1 MLGTWQSVALVDL
14 NQGNP
19 RRSPRLSFLP
29 GQRRPVGWCPVQ
41 THEIRKRFLDHFVN
55 AGHTEVPSASVI
67 LDDPNLL
74 FVNAGMV
81 QFVPFFLGQRTA
93 PYTTAT
99 SIQKCIRT
107 PDIDEVGITTRHNT
121 FFQMAGNF
129 SFGDY
134 FKRGAIELAWTLLT
148 NPVSEGGYGFD
159 PERLWAT
166 VFYDDDEAVALWQEV
181 AGLPPERIQ
190 RRGMADNYWSMGIPG
205 PCGPCSEIYY
215 DRGPEYG
222 VEGGP
227 EADENRYIEIWNLV
241 FMQNERG
248 EGTSKDDFEILGPL
262 PRQNIDT
269 GMGVERIACLLQG
282 VDNVYET
289 DLLRPVID
297 TVEQYAPRGYGQGN
311 GTDDIRY
318 RVIADHTRT
327 AAIIIADG
335 VTPSNEG
342 RGYVLRRLLR
352 RIIRSAKLLGIEAPI
367 VGELMATVR
376 DAMGPSYPELVTDFD
391 RISRIAVAEETA
403 FNRTLASGSKL
414 FEDAATA
421 TRSSGKTQLA
431 GSDAFALH
439 DTYGFPIE
447 LTLEMAA
454 EAGLSVDELG
464 FRELMAEQRRR
475 AKADAAARKHAHADL
490 SAFRELV
497 DAGPTEFT
505 GFDELSSEARI
516 LGIFVDG
523 KRVPVVAH
531 HAPGDTELRVEIVL
545 DRTPLYA
552 ESGGQIA
559 DAGWITGTGGSQSA
573 KAAVT
578 DVQKIAKSLWV
589 HRVNVESGEFVEGD
603 TIVAAVDPHWR
614 RGATQGHSGT
624 HMVHA
629 ALRQVL
635 GPNAVQA
642 GSLNRPGYLRFDF
655 NSQSALTE
663 EQRNQVE
670 EVSNEAVQADYPVN
684 TFLTGLEKA
693 KAMGAMAMFGEQYP
707 DEVRVVEIGGPFSLE
722 LCGGTHVNNSA
733 QIGPITILGE
743 SSVGSGV
750 RRVEA
755 YVGLDSFRHL
765 SKERALM
772 AGLASSLK
780 VPSDEVP
787 ARVAILVEKLKTAE
801 KELERVRLNAARSG
815 AADAAGTA
823 EQIGTVRLVAQRMAS
838 GMSAGDLRSLVGD
851 IKSRLGSD
859 PGVVVLIAE
868 ADSENGPTV
877 PFVVAANQAAQ
888 DAGVRANELVQCVST
903 AVGGRGGGK
912 PDLAQGS
919 GKDAAGI
926 EAALAAVRA
935 ELARG

>member
-1 MLGTWQSVALVDL
+1 M
-14 NQGNP
+14 
-19 RRSPRLSFLP
+19 
-29 GQRRPVGWCPVQ
+29 Q
-41 THEIRKRFLDHFVN
+41 THEIRKRFLDHFVK

-81 QFVPFFLGQRTA
+81 QFVPFFLGQRTP
-93 PYTTAT
+93 PYATAT

-134 FKRGAIELAWTLLT
+134 FKRGAIELAWALLT
-148 NPVSEGGYGFD
+148 NSIADGGYGLD
-159 PERLWAT
+159 PEKLWAT
-166 VFYDDDEAVALWQEV
+166 VYLDDDEAAGLWQEI

-205 PCGPCSEIYY
+205 PCGPSSEIYY
-215 DRGPEYG
+215 DRGPEFG
-222 VEGGP
+222 PEGGP
-227 EADENRYIEIWNLV
+227 IVNEDRYLEVWNLV

-248 EGTSKDDFEILGPL
+248 EGTTKEDYQILGPL
-262 PRQNIDT
+262 PRKNIDT
-269 GMGVERIACLLQG
+269 GMGVERIALVLQE
-282 VDNVYET
+282 VHNVYET

-297 TVEQYAPRGYGQGN
+297 LVATRAPRPYDVGSHE
-311 GTDDIRY
+311 DDVRY
-318 RVIADHTRT
+318 RIIADHSRT
-327 AAIIIADG
+327 AAILIGDG
-335 VTPSNEG
+335 VSPGNDG

-352 RIIRSAKLLGIEAPI
+352 RVIRSAKLLGIDTPI
-367 VGELMATVR
+367 VGDLMATVR
-376 DAMGPSYPELVTDFD
+376 DSMGPSYPELVNDFE
-391 RISRIAVAEETA
+391 RINRIAVAEETA

-414 FEDAATA
+414 FDEVAGATKSAGA
-421 TRSSGKTQLA
+421 TVVS
-431 GSDAFALH
+431 GSDAFTLH

-447 LTLEMAA
+447 LTLEMAS
-454 EAGLSVDELG
+454 EAGLTVDEAG

-490 SAFRELV
+490 SAYRELV

-505 GFDELSSEARI
+505 GFDELTSQAKI

-531 HAPGDTELRVEIVL
+531 GDTLHADRVELVL

-559 DAGWITGTGGSQSA
+559 DAGTITGTGAGGSA

-578 DVQKIAKSLWV
+578 DVQKIAKTLYV

-603 TIVAAVDPHWR
+603 TVVAAVDPGWR
-614 RGATQGHSGT
+614 KGATQGHSGT

-655 NSQSALTE
+655 NWQGPLTE
-663 EQRNQVE
+663 EQRTQIE
-670 EVSNEAVQADYPVN
+670 EVTNEAVQADFKVH
-684 TFLTGLEKA
+684 TFTEQLDKA
-693 KAMGAMAMFGEQYP
+693 KAMGAIALFGESYP
-707 DEVRVVEIGGPFSLE
+707 DEVRVVEMGGPFSLE
-722 LCGGTHVNNSA
+722 LCGGTHVPNTA
-733 QIGPITILGE
+733 QIGPVTILGE
-743 SSVGSGV
+743 SSIGSGV

-765 SKERALM
+765 AKERALM
-772 AGLASSLK
+772 SGLAASLK
-780 VPSDEVP
+780 VPSVEVP
-787 ARVAILVEKLKTAE
+787 ARVANLVDRLKAAE
-801 KELERVRLNAARSG
+801 KELERVRQASSRAAAANAAAG
-815 AADAAGTA
+815 A
-823 EQIGTVRLVAQRMAS
+823 ERIGNVRVVAQRMSSA
-838 GMSAGDLRSLVGD
+838 MSAADLRSLVGD
-851 IKSRLGSD
+851 IRGKLGSD
-859 PGVVVLIAE
+859 PAVVALIAAPPGDE
-868 ADSENGPTV
+868 GSTV
-877 PFVVAANQAAQ
+877 PYAVAANPAAQ
-888 DAGVRANELVQCVST
+888 DLGIRANDLIKQL
-903 AVGGRGGGK
+903 AVAVDGRGGGK

-919 GKDAAGI
+919 GKDPTGI
-926 EAALAAVRA
+926 DAALSAVRSEIA
-935 ELARG
+935 VIARVG

>member
-1 MLGTWQSVALVDL
+1 
-14 NQGNP
+14 
-19 RRSPRLSFLP
+19 
-29 GQRRPVGWCPVQ
+29 VQ
-41 THEIRKRFLDHFVN
+41 THEIRKRFLDHFVK

-81 QFVPFFLGQRTA
+81 QFVPYFLGQRTPPWDRA
-93 PYTTAT
+93 A
-99 SIQKCIRT
+99 SVQKCIRT

-134 FKRGAIELAWTLLT
+134 FKKGAIEFAWTLLT
-148 NPVSEGGYGFD
+148 NPVEAGGYGFD

-166 VFYDDDEAVALWQEV
+166 VYLDDDEAIGYWQEV
-181 AGLPPERIQ
+181 AGLPLERIQ

-205 PCGPCSEIYY
+205 PCGPSSEIYY

-222 VEGGP
+222 IEGGP
-227 EADENRYIEIWNLV
+227 EANEDRYIEIWNLV

-248 EGTSKDDFEILGPL
+248 EGTSKEDFEILGPL
-262 PRQNIDT
+262 PRKNIDT
-269 GMGVERIACLLQG
+269 GMGVERVACLLQG

-289 DLLRPVID
+289 DLLRPAID
-297 TVEQYAPRGYGQGN
+297 LVAGIAPRGYGQGVHE
-311 GTDDIRY
+311 DDVRY
-318 RVIADHTRT
+318 RIIADHSRT
-327 AAIIIADG
+327 AAMIIGDG
-335 VTPSNEG
+335 VSPGNEG

-352 RIIRSAKLLGIEAPI
+352 RIIRAAKLLGVDDPI
-367 VGELMATVR
+367 MAELMATVR
-376 DAMGPSYPELVTDFD
+376 DAMSPSYPELAADFD
-391 RISRIAVAEETA
+391 RIQRIAVAEETA

-414 FEDAATA
+414 FDDAARA
-421 TRSSGKTQLA
+421 TKASGAEKLS
-431 GSDAFALH
+431 GRDAFTLH

-454 EAGLSVDELG
+454 EADLSVDEEG
-464 FRELMAEQRRR
+464 FRALMAEQRQR
-475 AKADAAARKHAHADL
+475 AKADAAARKQAHADL
-490 SAFRELV
+490 SAYRELV

-531 HAPGDTELRVEIVL
+531 TGREGAQERVELIL
-545 DRTPLYA
+545 DRSPFYA

-559 DAGWITGTGGSQSA
+559 DEGTVTGTGASETA

-578 DVQKIAKSLWV
+578 DVQKIAKTLWA
-589 HRVNVESGEFVEGD
+589 HRINVESGEFVEGD
-603 TIVAAVDPHWR
+603 TVVAAVDPRWR
-614 RGATQGHSGT
+614 HGATQGHSGT

-655 NSQSALTE
+655 NWQGALTDD
-663 EQRNQVE
+663 QRSQIE
-670 EVSNEAVQADYPVN
+670 EVTNQAVEADFEVHSFTTELD
-684 TFLTGLEKA
+684 KA
-693 KAMGAMAMFGEQYP
+693 KAMGAMALFGENYP

-722 LCGGTHVNNSA
+722 LCGGTHVRSSA
-733 QIGPITILGE
+733 QIGPVTILGE

-765 SKERALM
+765 AKERALM

-780 VPSDEVP
+780 VPSEEVP
-787 ARVAILVEKLKTAE
+787 ARVATLVEKLRAAE
-801 KELERVRLNAARSG
+801 KELDRLRLAGARSAAVNAA
-815 AADAAGTA
+815 AGA
-823 EQIGTVRLVAQRMAS
+823 EQIGDVRLVAQRMAGGIS
-838 GMSAGDLRSLVGD
+838 GADLRSLVGE
-851 IKSRLGSD
+851 IRGKLGSD
-859 PGVVVLIAE
+859 PAVVALIAE
-868 ADSENGPTV
+868 GDNDSV
-877 PFVVAANQAAQ
+877 PFVVAVNPAAQ
-888 DAGVRANELVQCVST
+888 DRGVRADELVKVMGA
-903 AVGGRGGGK
+903 AVNGRGGGK
-912 PDLAQGS
+912 ADLAQGS
-919 GKDAAGI
+919 GKGAAGI
-926 EAALAAVRA
+926 DAALAAIRA
-935 ELARG
+935 EIGRS

>member
-1 MLGTWQSVALVDL
+1 M
-14 NQGNP
+14 
-19 RRSPRLSFLP
+19 
-29 GQRRPVGWCPVQ
+29 Q
-41 THEIRKRFLDHFVN
+41 THEIRKRFTDHFVK

-81 QFVPFFLGQRTA
+81 QFVPYFLGQRTP

-107 PDIDEVGITTRHNT
+107 PDIDEVGVTTRHNT

-134 FKRGAIELAWTLLT
+134 FKRRAIELAWTLLT

-159 PERLWAT
+159 PQRLWAT
-166 VFYDDDEAVALWQEV
+166 VFYDDDEAVQLWQEV

-222 VEGGP
+222 VAGGP
-227 EADENRYIEIWNLV
+227 EANEDRYIEIWNLV

-248 EGTSKDDFEILGPL
+248 EGTSKEDFEILGPL
-262 PRQNIDT
+262 PRRNIDT
-269 GMGVERIACLLQG
+269 GMGIERIACLLQG

-297 TVEQYAPRGYGQGN
+297 AAARHTSRGYGRGSA
-311 GTDDIRY
+311 TDDVRY
-318 RVIADHTRT
+318 RVIADHSRT
-327 AAIIIADG
+327 AAVIIADG

-352 RIIRSAKLLGIEAPI
+352 RIIRAAKLLGIERPI
-367 VGELMATVR
+367 VGELMETVR

-391 RISRIAVAEETA
+391 RINRIAVAEETA

-414 FEDAATA
+414 FEDAAAA
-421 TRSSGKTQLA
+421 TRSA
-431 GSDAFALH
+431 GRTELPGAQAFALH

-490 SAFRELV
+490 TAFRELV

-505 GFDELSSEARI
+505 GFDELSSQARI

-523 KRVPVVAH
+523 KRVPVAAH
-531 HAPGDTELRVEIVL
+531 HPRVHSETVPPERVEIVL

-559 DAGWITGTGGSQSA
+559 DAGHITGTGAGESA
-573 KAAVT
+573 RAAVT
-578 DVQKIAKSLWV
+578 DVQKIAKTLWV

-603 TIVAAVDPHWR
+603 TVLAAVDPEWR

-655 NSQSALTE
+655 NSQGPLTD
-663 EQRNQVE
+663 EQRNRVE
-670 EVSNEAVQADYPVN
+670 EVANEAVQADFPVN
-684 TFLTGLEKA
+684 TFLTGLDKA

-722 LCGGTHVNNSA
+722 LCGGTHVHNSA

-743 SSVGSGV
+743 ASVGSGV

-765 SKERALM
+765 AKERALM

-787 ARVAILVEKLKTAE
+787 ARVATLVERLRSAE
-801 KELERVRLNAARSG
+801 KELERVRLSAARAAAGNAA
-815 AADAAGTA
+815 ATA
-823 EQIGTVRLVAQRMAS
+823 EQVGKVRLVAQRMAA
-838 GMSAGDLRSLVGD
+838 GMTAADLRSLVGD
-851 IKSRLGSD
+851 IRGRFGSD
-859 PGVVVLIAE
+859 PGVVVLLAE
-868 ADSENGPTV
+868 GADGGV

-888 DAGVRANELVQCVST
+888 DAGIRANDLVADVAA

-912 PDLAQGS
+912 ADLAQGS
-919 GKDAAGI
+919 GKDPSGI

-935 ELARG
+935 ELAGN

>member
-1 MLGTWQSVALVDL
+1 
-14 NQGNP
+14 
-19 RRSPRLSFLP
+19 
-29 GQRRPVGWCPVQ
+29 VQ
-41 THEIRKRFLDHFVN
+41 THEIRKRFLDHFVK

-81 QFVPFFLGQRTA
+81 QFVPYFLGQRT
-93 PYTTAT
+93 PPFKTAT

-134 FKRGAIELAWTLLT
+134 FKRRAIELAWTLLT

-166 VFYDDDEAVALWQEV
+166 VYLDDDEAVQLWEEV

-205 PCGPCSEIYY
+205 PCGPSSEIYY
-215 DRGPEYG
+215 DRGPEFG

-227 EADENRYIEIWNLV
+227 AANEDRYIEMWNLV
-241 FMQNERG
+241 FMQNVRG
-248 EGTSKDDFEILGPL
+248 EGTSKEDFEILGPL
-262 PRQNIDT
+262 PRKNIDT
-269 GMGVERIACLLQG
+269 GMGVERVAFLLQG

-297 TVEQYAPRGYGQGN
+297 TVAALAPRGYGVGN
-311 GTDDIRY
+311 HEDDVRY
-318 RVIADHTRT
+318 RIIADHSRT
-327 AAIIIADG
+327 AAILIGDG
-335 VTPSNEG
+335 VSPGNDG

-352 RIIRSAKLLGIEAPI
+352 RVIRSAKLLGIDTPI

-376 DAMGPSYPELVTDFD
+376 DAMGPSYPELVSEFD
-391 RISRIAVAEETA
+391 RIHRIAVAEETA
-403 FNRTLASGSKL
+403 FNRTLASGSRL
-414 FEDAATA
+414 FEEAAHA
-421 TRSSGKTQLA
+421 TKASGASVLSGT
-431 GSDAFALH
+431 DAFTLH

-447 LTLEMAA
+447 LTLEMAG
-454 EAGLSVDELG
+454 EAGLSVDEEG
-464 FRELMAEQRRR
+464 FRGLMAEQRQR

-490 SAFRELV
+490 TAYRELV
-497 DAGPTEFT
+497 DTHPTEFT
-505 GFDELSSEARI
+505 GFDELTSEATI
-516 LGIFVDG
+516 LGIFADG

-531 HAPGDTELRVEIVL
+531 GNNGAAGPPERVELIL

-559 DAGWITGTGGSQSA
+559 DLGSITGTGPSGAA

-578 DVQKIAKSLWV
+578 DVQKIAKTLWV

-603 TIVAAVDPHWR
+603 TVVAAVDPKWR
-614 RGATQGHSGT
+614 HGATQGHSGT

-655 NSQSALTE
+655 NWQGPLND
-663 EQRNQVE
+663 EQRTQIE
-670 EVSNEAVQADYPVN
+670 EVTNEAVEADYEVHSF
-684 TFLTGLEKA
+684 TTELDKA
-693 KAMGAMAMFGEQYP
+693 KAMGAMALFGEAYP
-707 DEVRVVEIGGPFSLE
+707 KEARVVEIGGPFSLE
-722 LCGGTHVNNSA
+722 LCGGTHVDSSA
-733 QIGPITILGE
+733 QIGPVTILGE

-765 SKERALM
+765 ARERALM
-772 AGLASSLK
+772 AGLASTLK
-780 VPSDEVP
+780 VPSEEVP
-787 ARVAILVEKLKTAE
+787 ARVANLVERLKVAE
-801 KELERVRLNAARSG
+801 KELDRMRLANARAAAVNAAAG
-815 AADAAGTA
+815 A
-823 EQIGTVRLVAQRMAS
+823 ELIGNVRVVAQRMAG
-838 GMSAGDLRSLVGD
+838 GMSAAELRSLVGD
-851 IKSRLGSD
+851 IRGKLGAD
-859 PGVVVLIAE
+859 PAVVALIAE
-868 ADSENGPTV
+868 GDNDTV
-877 PFVVAANQAAQ
+877 PYVVAVNPAAQ
-888 DAGVRANELVQCVST
+888 DLGLRANDLVKQLGT
-903 AVGGRGGGK
+903 AVQGRGGGK
-912 PDLAQGS
+912 ADLAQGS
-919 GKDAAGI
+919 GKEAARI
-926 EAALAAVRA
+926 DAALAAVRA
-935 ELARG
+935 EIARS

>member
-1 MLGTWQSVALVDL
+1 M
-14 NQGNP
+14 
-19 RRSPRLSFLP
+19 
-29 GQRRPVGWCPVQ
+29 Q
-41 THEIRKRFLDHFVN
+41 THEIRKRFLDHFVK

-81 QFVPFFLGQRTA
+81 QFVPYFLGARTP
-93 PYTTAT
+93 PYSTAT

-134 FKRGAIELAWTLLT
+134 FKRHAIELAWTLLT
-148 NPVSEGGYGFD
+148 NPVSKGGYGLD
-159 PERLWAT
+159 PERIWTT
-166 VFYDDDEAVALWQEV
+166 VYFDDDEAVQLWQEI
-181 AGLPPERIQ
+181 AGLPAERIQ
-190 RRGMADNYWSMGIPG
+190 RRGMEDNYWSMGIPG
-205 PCGPCSEIYY
+205 PCGPSSEIYY
-215 DRGPEYG
+215 DRGEEFG
-222 VEGGP
+222 IGGGP
-227 EADENRYIEIWNLV
+227 VANEDRYIEIWNLV

-248 EGTSKDDFEILGPL
+248 EGTGKTDFEILGPL
-262 PRQNIDT
+262 PRKNIDT
-269 GMGVERIACLLQG
+269 GMGVERVAFILQG
-282 VDNVYET
+282 VHNVYET

-297 TVEQYAPRGYGQGN
+297 AVAARAPRGYDAGN
-311 GTDDIRY
+311 HEDDVRY
-318 RVIADHTRT
+318 RVIADHSRT
-327 AAIIIADG
+327 AAILIGDG
-335 VTPSNEG
+335 VTPGNDG

-352 RIIRSAKLLGIEAPI
+352 RVIRSAKLLDIEGPI

-376 DAMGPSYPELVTDFD
+376 DAMGPSYPELVADFD
-391 RISRIAVAEETA
+391 RIRRIAVAEEAA
-403 FNRTLASGSKL
+403 FNRTLAAGSKL
-414 FEDAATA
+414 FDDVAGTTKA
-421 TRSSGKTQLA
+421 SGKKA
-431 GSDAFALH
+431 ISGSDAFTLH

-447 LTLEMAA
+447 LTLEMAS
-454 EAGLSVDELG
+454 EAGLQVDEIG

-490 SAFRELV
+490 SAYRELV

-505 GFDELSSEARI
+505 GFDELASEARI

-523 KRVPVVAH
+523 KRVPVVTH
-531 HAPGDTELRVEIVL
+531 GTDGSHQVELVL

-559 DAGWITGTGGSQSA
+559 DEGTISGTGASECA
-573 KAAVT
+573 RAAVT
-578 DVQKIAKSLWV
+578 DVQKIAKTLWV

-603 TIVAAVDPHWR
+603 TVVAAVDPEWR

-655 NSQSALTE
+655 NWQGSLSD
-663 EQRNQVE
+663 EQRTQIE
-670 EVSNEAVQADYPVN
+670 EVTNEAVQADFEVH
-684 TFLTGLEKA
+684 TFTEQLEKA
-693 KAMGAMAMFGEQYP
+693 KAMGAVALFGESYP
-707 DEVRVVEIGGPFSLE
+707 EQVRVVEIGGPFSLE
-722 LCGGTHVNNSA
+722 LCGGTHVHNSA
-733 QIGPITILGE
+733 QIGPVTILGE

-765 SKERALM
+765 AKERALM

-787 ARVAILVEKLKTAE
+787 ARVAGLVERLKAAE
-801 KELERVRLNAARSG
+801 KELERARLAGARAAATNAAAG
-815 AADAAGTA
+815 A
-823 EQIGTVRLVAQRMAS
+823 ERIGNVRVVAQRMSA
-838 GMSAGDLRSLVGD
+838 GMTAGDLRSLVGD
-851 IKSRLGSD
+851 IRGKLGSD
-859 PGVVVLIAE
+859 PAVVALIAE
-868 ADSENGPTV
+868 GEGGTV
-877 PFVVAANQAAQ
+877 PYAIAANPAAQ
-888 DAGVRANELVQCVST
+888 ELGIRANDLIKQLAATVD
-903 AVGGRGGGK
+903 GRGGGK

-919 GKDAAGI
+919 GKDPTRI
-926 EAALAAVRA
+926 DAALEAVRS
-935 ELARG
+935 EIARVG

>member
-1 MLGTWQSVALVDL
+1 
-14 NQGNP
+14 
-19 RRSPRLSFLP
+19 
-29 GQRRPVGWCPVQ
+29 VQ

-81 QFVPFFLGQRTA
+81 QFVPFFLGQRTP
-93 PYTTAT
+93 PYPTAT

-134 FKRGAIELAWTLLT
+134 FKREAIELAWTLLT
-148 NPVSEGGYGFD
+148 NKVEDGGYQLD
-159 PERLWAT
+159 PEKIWAT
-166 VFYDDDEAVALWQEV
+166 VYFDDDEAVRLWQEI
-181 AGLPPERIQ
+181 AGLPLERIQ

-205 PCGPCSEIYY
+205 PCGPSSEIYY
-215 DRGPEYG
+215 DRGSEFG

-227 EADENRYIEIWNLV
+227 EANEERYIEIWNLV

-248 EGTSKDDFEILGPL
+248 EGIGKEDFEILGPL
-262 PRQNIDT
+262 PRKNIDT
-269 GMGVERIACLLQG
+269 GMGVERVAFLLQG
-282 VDNVYET
+282 VHNVYET

-297 TVEQYAPRGYGQGN
+297 AVASRAPRGYDVGN
-311 GTDDIRY
+311 YDDDVRY
-318 RVIADHTRT
+318 RIIADHSRT
-327 AAIIIADG
+327 AAILIGDG
-335 VTPSNEG
+335 VSPGNDG

-352 RIIRSAKLLGIEAPI
+352 RVIRSAKLLDIDGPI

-376 DAMGPSYPELVTDFD
+376 DAMGPSYPELVADFK
-391 RISRIAVAEETA
+391 RINRIAVAEETA
-403 FNRTLASGSKL
+403 FNRTLQSGSRLFEEVAGATKASG
-414 FEDAATA
+414 ATVL
-421 TRSSGKTQLA
+421 S
-431 GSDAFALH
+431 GSDAFTLH

-447 LTLEMAA
+447 LTLEMAT
-454 EAGLSVDELG
+454 ETGLQVDEVG

-490 SAFRELV
+490 SAYRELV

-505 GFDELSSEARI
+505 GFDELTSEAKI

-531 HAPGDTELRVEIVL
+531 GTEGADRVELVL

-552 ESGGQIA
+552 ESGGQVA
-559 DAGWITGTGGSQSA
+559 DAGTISGTGAGESA
-573 KAAVT
+573 RAAVT
-578 DVQKIAKSLWV
+578 DVQKIAKTLWV

-603 TIVAAVDPHWR
+603 TVIAAVEPGWR
-614 RGATQGHSGT
+614 KGATQGHSGT

-655 NSQSALTE
+655 NWQGPLTE
-663 EQRNQVE
+663 EQRTEIE
-670 EVSNEAVQADYPVN
+670 EVTNQAVQADYEVH
-684 TFLTGLEKA
+684 TFNEKLDKA
-693 KAMGAMAMFGEQYP
+693 KAMGALALFGESYP
-707 DEVRVVEIGGPFSLE
+707 EQVRVVEIGGPFSLE
-722 LCGGTHVNNSA
+722 LCGGTHVHNSA
-733 QIGPITILGE
+733 QIGPVTILGE

-755 YVGLDSFRHL
+755 YVGLESFKHL
-765 SKERALM
+765 AKERALM

-780 VPSDEVP
+780 VPSEEVP
-787 ARVAILVEKLKTAE
+787 ARVANLVERLKAAE
-801 KELERVRLNAARSG
+801 KEIERNRLANAGAAAANAAAG
-815 AADAAGTA
+815 A
-823 EQIGTVRLVAQRMAS
+823 ERIGNVWVVAQRMPA
-838 GMSAGDLRSLVGD
+838 GMTAADLRSLVGD
-851 IKSRLGSD
+851 IRGKLGND
-859 PGVVVLIAE
+859 PAVVALIAE
-868 ADSENGPTV
+868 GDKDSV
-877 PFVVAANQAAQ
+877 PYAIAANPAAQ
-888 DAGVRANELVQCVST
+888 DLGIRANDLVKQLAG
-903 AVGGRGGGK
+903 AVDGRGGGK
-912 PDLAQGS
+912 ADLAQGS
-919 GKDAAGI
+919 GKDSSGI
-926 EAALAAVRA
+926 DAALDAVRA
-935 ELARG
+935 EIARVG

>member
-1 MLGTWQSVALVDL
+1 M
-14 NQGNP
+14 
-19 RRSPRLSFLP
+19 
-29 GQRRPVGWCPVQ
+29 Q
-41 THEIRKRFLDHFVN
+41 THEIRKRFLDHFVS

-81 QFVPFFLGQRTA
+81 QFVPFFLGQRT
-93 PYTTAT
+93 PPFNTAV

-134 FKRGAIELAWTLLT
+134 FKRGAIELAWSLLT
-148 NPVSEGGYGFD
+148 NPVSAGGYGFD

-166 VFYDDDEAVALWQEV
+166 VFYDDDEAIALWQEV
-181 AGLPPERIQ
+181 AGLPAERIQ

-227 EADENRYIEIWNLV
+227 EANEDRYIEIWNLV

-248 EGTSKDDFEILGPL
+248 EGTSKEEFEILGPL

-282 VDNVYET
+282 VDNVYEI
-289 DLLRPVID
+289 DLMRPMIEMVA
-297 TVEQYAPRGYGQGN
+297 QRAPRGYGAGSAT
-311 GTDDIRY
+311 GAGGPATSSPDDVRY
-318 RVIADHTRT
+318 RVIADHSRT

-352 RIIRSAKLLGIEAPI
+352 RIVRAAKLLGIDTPI
-367 VGELMATVR
+367 VGDLMACVR
-376 DAMGPSYPELVTDFD
+376 DAMGPSYPELVADFD

-403 FNRTLASGSKL
+403 FNRTLVSGSRL
-414 FEDAATA
+414 FSDAAAA
-421 TRSSGKTQLA
+421 TKSAGKTTLG
-431 GSDAFALH
+431 GSEAFALH

-454 EAGLSVDELG
+454 EAGLTVDELG

-505 GFDELSSEARI
+505 GFDELTSQARI

-523 KRVPVVAH
+523 KRVPVAAH
-531 HAPGDTELRVEIVL
+531 HPRVHSESAPPERVEIVL

-559 DAGWITGTGGSQSA
+559 DVGVITAGAA

-578 DVQKIAKSLWV
+578 DVQKIAKSVWV
-589 HRVNVESGEFVEGD
+589 HRVSVESGEFVEGD
-603 TIVAAVDPHWR
+603 AVIVDADPRWR
-614 RGATQGHSGT
+614 HGATQAHSGT

-629 ALRQVL
+629 ALREVL

-655 NSQSALTE
+655 NWQGALTE
-663 EQRNQVE
+663 DQRGQVE
-670 EVSNEAVQADYPVN
+670 LVANQAVEADYPVN
-684 TFLTGLEKA
+684 TFLTGIEKA
-693 KAMGAMAMFGEQYP
+693 KSMGAMALFGEQYP

-722 LCGGTHVNNSA
+722 LCGGTHVRNSA
-733 QIGPITILGE
+733 QIGPVTVLGE

-755 YVGLDSFRHL
+755 FVGLDSFRYL
-765 SKERALM
+765 AKERALM

-780 VPSDEVP
+780 VPSEEVP
-787 ARVAILVEKLKTAE
+787 ARVATLVERLKSAE
-801 KELERVRLNAARSG
+801 KELERARLSTARAAAG
-815 AADAAGTA
+815 DAAAAAQQVGK
-823 EQIGTVRLVAQRMAS
+823 VRLVAQRMET
-838 GMSAGDLRSLVGD
+838 GMSAADLRSLAAD
-851 IKSRLGSD
+851 IRGRLGSE

-868 ADSENGPTV
+868 VPGDGDGGAV
-877 PFVVAANQAAQ
+877 PFVVAANKAAQ
-888 DAGVRANELVQCVST
+888 DGGVRAGDLVGAVAA

-912 PDLAQGS
+912 ADLAQGS
-919 GKDAAGI
+919 GTNPAGI
-926 EAALAAVRA
+926 DAALAAVRA
-935 ELARG
+935 ELAGG

>member
-1 MLGTWQSVALVDL
+1 M
-14 NQGNP
+14 
-19 RRSPRLSFLP
+19 
-29 GQRRPVGWCPVQ
+29 Q

-81 QFVPFFLGQRTA
+81 QFVPYFLGQQA
-93 PYTTAT
+93 PPWNRAT

-134 FKRGAIELAWTLLT
+134 FKKGAIEFAWTLLT
-148 NPVSEGGYGFD
+148 NPQDQGGYGFD
-159 PERLWAT
+159 PERIWAT
-166 VFYDDDEAVALWQEV
+166 VYLDDDEAIALWQEV
-181 AGLPPERIQ
+181 AGLPLERIQ

-205 PCGPCSEIYY
+205 PCGPSSEIYY

-227 EADENRYIEIWNLV
+227 EANEDRYIEIWNLV

-248 EGTSKDDFEILGPL
+248 QGTSKEDFEILGPL
-262 PRQNIDT
+262 PRKNIDT
-269 GMGVERIACLLQG
+269 GMGVERVACLLQN

-297 TVEQYAPRGYGQGN
+297 LVAAVAPRGYGQGSH
-311 GTDDIRY
+311 DDDVRY
-318 RVIADHTRT
+318 RIIADHSRT
-327 AAIIIADG
+327 AAIIIGDG
-335 VTPSNEG
+335 VSPGNEG

-352 RIIRSAKLLGIEAPI
+352 RIIRAAKLLGVDDPI
-367 VGELMATVR
+367 MADLMVTVR
-376 DAMGPSYPELVTDFD
+376 DAMGPSYPELVADFD
-391 RISRIAVAEETA
+391 RIQRIAVAEETA
-403 FNRTLASGSKL
+403 FNRTLASGSRL
-414 FEDAATA
+414 FDEAAGA
-421 TRSSGKTQLA
+421 TKAKGATVLS
-431 GSDAFALH
+431 GSDAFTLH

-454 EAGLSVDELG
+454 EAGLSVDEKG
-464 FRELMAEQRRR
+464 FRGLMAEQRAR
-475 AKADAAARKHAHADL
+475 AKADAAARKQAHTDL
-490 SAFRELV
+490 SAYRDLV

-505 GFDELSSEARI
+505 GFDELSTEARI

-523 KRVPVVAH
+523 KRVPVVSHTGGQANGG
-531 HAPGDTELRVEIVL
+531 AVPDRVELIL
-545 DRTPLYA
+545 DRTPFYA

-559 DAGWITGTGGSQSA
+559 DEGAISGAGASSAA

-578 DVQKIAKSLWV
+578 DVQKIAKTLWS

-603 TIVAAVDPHWR
+603 TVVAAVDPKWR
-614 RGATQGHSGT
+614 HGATQGHSGT

-655 NSQSALTE
+655 NWQGALSEQQRTE
-663 EQRNQVE
+663 IE
-670 EVSNEAVQADYPVN
+670 EVTNEAVEADHEVH
-684 TFLTGLEKA
+684 TFTTELDKA
-693 KAMGAMAMFGEQYP
+693 KAMGAMALFGEQYP

-722 LCGGTHVNNSA
+722 LCGGTHVHNSA
-733 QIGPITILGE
+733 QIGPVTILGE

-765 SKERALM
+765 AKERALM

-780 VPSDEVP
+780 VPSEEVP
-787 ARVAILVEKLKTAE
+787 ARVANLVERLRAAE
-801 KELERVRLNAARSG
+801 KELDRLRLANARAAAVNAAAG
-815 AADAAGTA
+815 AET
-823 EQIGTVRLVAQRMAS
+823 IGKVRVVAQRMAG
-838 GMSAGDLRSLVGD
+838 GMSAADLRTLVGD
-851 IKSRLGSD
+851 IRGKLGSD
-859 PGVVVLIAE
+859 PAVVALIAE
-868 ADSENGPTV
+868 GPDDDTV
-877 PFVVAANQAAQ
+877 PYVVAVNPAAQ
-888 DAGVRANELVQCVST
+888 DLGLKANDLVKQVGA
-903 AVGGRGGGK
+903 AVNGRGGGK
-912 PDLAQGS
+912 ADLAQGS
-919 GKDAAGI
+919 GRGAAGI
-926 EAALAAVRA
+926 DAALAALRA
-935 ELARG
+935 EIDRG

>member
-1 MLGTWQSVALVDL
+1 
-14 NQGNP
+14 
-19 RRSPRLSFLP
+19 
-29 GQRRPVGWCPVQ
+29 VQ
-41 THEIRKRFLDHFVN
+41 THEIRKRFLDHFVD

-81 QFVPFFLGQRTA
+81 QFVPFFLGQRTP
-93 PYTTAT
+93 PYSTAV

-134 FKRGAIELAWTLLT
+134 FKRRAIELAWTLLT
-148 NPVSEGGYGFD
+148 KPIAEGGYGFD
-159 PERLWAT
+159 PEKLWAT
-166 VFYDDDEAVALWQEV
+166 VFYDDDEAVQLWQEV

-205 PCGPCSEIYY
+205 PCGPCSEIYF
-215 DRGPEYG
+215 DRGPDYG
-222 VEGGP
+222 IEGGP
-227 EADENRYIEIWNLV
+227 EANEDRYIEIWNLV

-248 EGTSKDDFEILGPL
+248 DGTSKDDFEILGPL

-289 DLLRPVID
+289 DLMRPVID
-297 TVEQYAPRGYGQGN
+297 KVAHYAPRGYGQGN
-311 GTDDIRY
+311 HDDDVRY
-318 RVIADHTRT
+318 RVIADHSRT
-327 AAIIIADG
+327 AAIIIGDG

-352 RIIRSAKLLGIEAPI
+352 RIVRAAKLLGIDRPV
-367 VGELMATVR
+367 VGELMETVR
-376 DAMGPSYPELVTDFD
+376 GTMAPSYPELNADFD
-391 RISRIAVAEETA
+391 RISRIAIAEETA
-403 FNRTLASGSKL
+403 FNRTLASGSRL
-414 FEDAATA
+414 FEEAAAA
-421 TRSSGKTQLA
+421 TRSAGKTVLA
-431 GSDAFALH
+431 GSEAFTLH

-505 GFDELSSEARI
+505 GFSELTSQARI

-531 HAPGDTELRVEIVL
+531 HARVHSESVPPERVEIVL

-559 DAGWITGTGGSQSA
+559 DAGWIAGTGSSESA

-578 DVQKIAKSLWV
+578 DVQKIGKTLWV

-603 TIVAAVDPHWR
+603 TVIAAVDPSWR

-655 NSQSALTE
+655 NWQGGLTDAQRTDIE
-663 EQRNQVE
+663 EIT
-670 EVSNEAVQADYPVN
+670 NEAVQADYAVN
-684 TFLTGLEKA
+684 TFTTDLDKA
-693 KAMGAMAMFGEQYP
+693 KAMGAMALFGEQYP
-707 DEVRVVEIGGPFSLE
+707 EQVRVVEIGGPFSLE
-722 LCGGTHVNNSA
+722 LCGGTHVHNSA
-733 QIGPITILGE
+733 QIGPVTILGE

-765 SKERALM
+765 AKERALM
-772 AGLASSLK
+772 AGLASTLK
-780 VPSDEVP
+780 VPSEEVP
-787 ARVAILVEKLKTAE
+787 ARVATLVERLKAAE
-801 KELERVRLNAARSG
+801 KELDRVRLSSARASAGNAA
-815 AADAAGTA
+815 ATA
-823 EQIGTVRLVAQRMAS
+823 ESVGKVRLVAQQMPA
-838 GMSAGDLRSLVGD
+838 GMNAGDLRSLVGD
-851 IKSRLGSD
+851 IRARLGSD
-859 PGVVVLIAE
+859 PAVVVLIAE
-868 ADSENGPTV
+868 GPDAVDGPSV
-877 PFVVAANQAAQ
+877 PFVVAANDAAQ
-888 DAGVRANELVQCVST
+888 DAGLRANDLVGVLAA

-912 PDLAQGS
+912 ADLAQGS
-919 GKDAAGI
+919 GRDPAGI
-926 EAALAAVRA
+926 GAGLAAVRA
-935 ELARG
+935 ELTRS

>member
-1 MLGTWQSVALVDL
+1 M
-14 NQGNP
+14 
-19 RRSPRLSFLP
+19 
-29 GQRRPVGWCPVQ
+29 Q
-41 THEIRKRFLDHFVN
+41 THEIRKRFLDHFVK

-81 QFVPFFLGQRTA
+81 QFVPYFLGARTP
-93 PYTTAT
+93 PYSTAT

-148 NPVSEGGYGFD
+148 NAVSEGGYGLD
-159 PERLWAT
+159 PERIWTT
-166 VFYDDDEAVALWQEV
+166 VYFDDDEAVQLWQEI
-181 AGLPPERIQ
+181 AGLPAERIQ
-190 RRGMADNYWSMGIPG
+190 RRGMEDNYWSMGIPG
-205 PCGPCSEIYY
+205 PCGPSSEIYY
-215 DRGPEYG
+215 DRGEEFG
-222 VEGGP
+222 VGGGP
-227 EADENRYIEIWNLV
+227 VANEDRYIEIWNLV

-248 EGTSKDDFEILGPL
+248 EGTGKTDFEILGPL
-262 PRQNIDT
+262 PRKNIDT
-269 GMGVERIACLLQG
+269 GMGVERVAFILQG
-282 VDNVYET
+282 VHNVYET

-297 TVEQYAPRGYGQGN
+297 AVAARAPRGYDAGN
-311 GTDDIRY
+311 HSDDVRY
-318 RVIADHTRT
+318 RVIADHSRT
-327 AAIIIADG
+327 AAILIGDG
-335 VTPSNEG
+335 VTPGNDG

-352 RIIRSAKLLGIEAPI
+352 RVIRSAKLLDIEGPI

-376 DAMGPSYPELVTDFD
+376 DAMGPSYPELVADFD
-391 RISRIAVAEETA
+391 RIRRIAVAEETA
-403 FNRTLASGSKL
+403 FNRTLVAGSKL
-414 FEDAATA
+414 FDEVAGTTKAAGA
-421 TRSSGKTQLA
+421 KAIS
-431 GSDAFALH
+431 GSDAFTLH

-447 LTLEMAA
+447 LTLEMAS
-454 EAGLSVDELG
+454 EAGLQVDEIG

-490 SAFRELV
+490 SAYRELV

-505 GFDELSSEARI
+505 GFDELASEARI

-523 KRVPVVAH
+523 KRVPVVTHGTDGAH
-531 HAPGDTELRVEIVL
+531 QVELVL

-559 DAGWITGTGGSQSA
+559 DEGTISGTGASECA
-573 KAAVT
+573 RAAVT
-578 DVQKIAKSLWV
+578 DVQKIAKTLWV

-603 TIVAAVDPHWR
+603 TVVAAVDPEWR

-655 NSQSALTE
+655 NWQGSLSD
-663 EQRNQVE
+663 EQRTQIE
-670 EVSNEAVQADYPVN
+670 EVTNEAVQADFEVH
-684 TFLTGLEKA
+684 TFTEQLEKA
-693 KAMGAMAMFGEQYP
+693 KAMGAVALFGESYP
-707 DEVRVVEIGGPFSLE
+707 EQVRVVEIGGPFSLE
-722 LCGGTHVNNSA
+722 LCGGTHVHNSA
-733 QIGPITILGE
+733 QIGPVTILGE

-765 SKERALM
+765 AKERALM

-787 ARVAILVEKLKTAE
+787 KRVAGLVERLKAAE
-801 KELERVRLNAARSG
+801 KELERARLAGARAAATNAAAG
-815 AADAAGTA
+815 A
-823 EQIGTVRLVAQRMAS
+823 ERIGNVRVVAQRMSA
-838 GMSAGDLRSLVGD
+838 GMTAGDLRSLVGD
-851 IKSRLGSD
+851 IRGKLGSD
-859 PGVVVLIAE
+859 PAVVALIAE
-868 ADSENGPTV
+868 GEGGTV
-877 PFVVAANQAAQ
+877 PYAIAANPAAQ
-888 DAGVRANELVQCVST
+888 DLGIRANDLIKQLAATVD
-903 AVGGRGGGK
+903 GRGGGK

-919 GKDAAGI
+919 GKDPTRI
-926 EAALAAVRA
+926 DAALEAVRS
-935 ELARG
+935 EIARVG